1 MATQKA
7 WYSNTDKSSFERALE
22 GGIAGAMTVHTK
34 MLYSGT
40 KRTSSA
46 YIFAPG
52 TSPFCVVWR
61 DENRLRPG
69 AVTQSVPPPAMGNT
83 ASGSHPKEPGK
94 CESAS
99 LIHSML
105 FSDHGE
111 SPVLEAS
118 THNFLVLKLY
128 MVRPFSLVGECKLRT
143 KKLWVDASRTG
154 DSPWSLNSTE

>member
-1 MATQKA
+1 MYSNSMTNCYSNFWLFAAKKPLPEKGAKRFRSYLDSVKRCARTRACVCVCVCTSLKYRYSTMATQKA

-61 DENRLRPG
+61 DENHLRPAIVREFFLCRCDDERAFG
-69 AVTQSVPPPAMGNT
+69 GL
-83 ASGSHPKEPGK
+83 
-94 CESAS
+94 ES
-99 LIHSML
+99 
-105 FSDHGE
+105 
-111 SPVLEAS
+111 
-118 THNFLVLKLY
+118 
-128 MVRPFSLVGECKLRT
+128 
-143 KKLWVDASRTG
+143 
-154 DSPWSLNSTE
+154 